1 MERSHRHES
10 WSYRLKEALNH
21 HAKEFYSVMEFCTRV
36 ARILDVI
43 CNNTKFT
50 APQPE
55 SFTVKV
61 LAGGLALFL
70 PGPGVGQG
78 TGSMGS

>member
-1 MERSHRHES
+1 MERSDRHES
-10 WSYRLKEALNH
+10 WSH
-21 HAKEFYSVMEFCTRV
+21 HAKEFYSVMEFCMRV

-43 CNNTKFT
+43 GNNTKFT

-55 SFTVKV
+55 SFMVKV
-61 LAGGLALFL
+61 LAGELALFL